1 MFNLLRDPLV
11 RLRKLDNTIS
21 VASLPEVYSA
31 LMANNV
37 DAFPALRPHQ
47 RQAWHSFLVQLAAMA
62 LHRADKTELPSDRDE
77 WEVLVRGL
85 TREFPDDEPWTLIVE
100 DVSKPAFFQPPA
112 RTANKLTEYKNY
124 VAAPDELDM
133 LVTSKNHDLKSAVGS
148 QAHMDDWIFSLIT
161 LQTMEGFGGA
171 GNYGISR
178 MNGGLGSRPAFTLAP
193 TGGIGDHVK
202 RDITA
207 LLGHRQTLLAEHPM
221 TDGGA
226 TLLWIRSWDGTAS
239 EAVSINE
246 LDPFYVEVC
255 RRVRLCADEN
265 GEIHGIRAASKVAR
279 IEAKAMKGRLGDPW
293 TPIDKRENKSL
304 TLAAD
309 GFTYKRIVDY
319 LNPAEWEWP
328 VLLRLMP
335 EEERSAESMQIV
347 ARGMVRGQGKT
358 QGYYER
364 IVPLKPKTARFF
376 GRGLDTPDLHAIAKQ
391 RIERVAIVHG
401 ILRHAIAT
409 FAARG
414 ESSDIGPE
422 HRSLARLWSKPLD
435 EMVDD
440 RFFEDLQN
448 EFEAHESEREKLQN
462 DWLRNFV
469 IAKARHILHSA
480 EDTLPCPTIHGY
492 RARVA
497 AEGLFEGR
505 LQGSQGLPFLYTD
518 RGTND
523 D

>member
-1 MFNLLRDPLV
+1 MFNLLSDPLV

-21 VASLPEVYSA
+21 VASLPEVYAA
-31 LMANNV
+31 LMANNI

-47 RQAWHSFLVQLAAMA
+47 RQAWHSFLVQLAATA
-62 LHRADKTELPSDRDE
+62 LHRADKTKPPSDRDE
-77 WEVLVRGL
+77 WKDLLRGL

-100 DVSKPAFFQPPA
+100 DISKPAFFQPPA
-112 RTANKLTEYKNY
+112 RTANKLTEYKSH
-124 VAAPDELDM
+124 VATPDELDM

-148 QAHMDDWIFSLIT
+148 QAYMDDWIFSLIT
-161 LQTMEGFGGA
+161 LQTMEGFGGS

-193 TGGIGDHVK
+193 AGGIGDHVK

-221 TDGGA
+221 TDGGIA
-226 TLLWIRSWDGTAS
+226 FLWIQPWDGTAA
-239 EAVSINE
+239 EAVSVYE

-265 GEIHGIRAASKVAR
+265 GKIHGIRAVSKAAR

-293 TPIDKRENKSL
+293 TPIDKKENKSL

-309 GFTYKRIVDY
+309 GFTYKRIIAY

-328 VLLRLMP
+328 ALLRLTP
-335 EEERSAESMQIV
+335 EEELSSESMQLV

-358 QGYYER
+358 EGYYER
-364 IVPLKPKTARFF
+364 IVPLKPKTARSFE
-376 GRGLDTPDLHAIAKQ
+376 RGLDALDLHAIAKR
-391 RIERVAIVHG
+391 RIERVATVQG

-414 ESSDIGPE
+414 ESKDTGPE
-422 HRSLARLWSKPLD
+422 HRNLARLWSSPLD
-435 EMVDD
+435 EIVDE
-440 RFFEDLQN
+440 RFFEDLQD
-448 EFEAHESEREKLQN
+448 EFEAHESEREKLHN

-469 IAKARHILHSA
+469 IVKARYILRRA
-480 EDTLPCPTIHGY
+480 EDTLPCPAIHGY

-497 AEGLFEGR
+497 AESLFEGR
-505 LQGSQGLPFLYTD
+505 LRGSQGLPFLYTD